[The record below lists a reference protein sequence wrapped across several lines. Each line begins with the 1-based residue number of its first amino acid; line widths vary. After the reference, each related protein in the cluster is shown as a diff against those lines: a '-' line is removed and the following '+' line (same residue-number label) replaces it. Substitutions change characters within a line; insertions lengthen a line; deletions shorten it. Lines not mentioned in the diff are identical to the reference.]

1 LKFRLRVLL
10 PFKWLWSRA
19 HHFFYLFSFLISLL
33 DVDFLKK
40 ENRLHG
46 YLCFSFYRLISI
58 SWPCLWI
65 WRVNLGGLAS
75 FWISIIVF
83 VWLIFLFHLSIFDL
97 LRIDIHGFLILDA
110 FDQGL
115 TSKKKRLSG
124 FSLLLFLYGYPDLIT
139 WSNGLDGLTRAG
151 LSLFFSQLLLF
162 LSFYIFDFLKKIII

>member
-1 LKFRLRVLL
+1 LTFNLLKFRLRVLL

-19 HHFFYLFSFLISLL
+19 HHFFYLFYFLISLI

-83 VWLIFLFHLSIFDL
+83 VWLIFLFHLLIFDL

-115 TSKKKRLSG
+115 TSKKKN
-124 FSLLLFLYGYPDLIT
+124 
-139 WSNGLDGLTRAG
+139 W
-151 LSLFFSQLLLF
+151 FFF
-162 LSFYIFDFLKKIII
+162 